1 MAIVLHYDGS
11 RHDSVTVTLSAMCLT
26 FQFCPT
32 VSCGW
37 LRLSDWLYLGV
48 DDLLFCTPLTTVVN
62 FRYFD
67 IFMISDKSRHAI
79 FQLNSVTR

>member
-11 RHDSVTVTLSAMCLT
+11 RHDCHRDVNCNVS
-26 FQFCPT
+26 QFCPT

-67 IFMISDKSRHAI
+67 IFMISDKSGHAI